1 MGSNM
6 EEVYIVKD
14 EYGILHAFSTHN
26 KAIRFLE
33 ANGYRYDSLCPYG
46 EWYRVNDELDLAY
59 AEIITCRIQ

>member
-1 MGSNM
+1 MDSNM

-33 ANGYRYDSLCPYG
+33 ANGDRYDSL
-46 EWYRVNDELDLAY
+46 
-59 AEIITCRIQ
+59 